1 MNFDKPDLKEWKRG
15 EEEEEEERESTNLED
30 VEFTNL
36 MHGLWD

>member
-1 MNFDKPDLKEWKRG
+1 MEKRG
-15 EEEEEEERESTNLED
+15 GGRRKRRKGIDNLED